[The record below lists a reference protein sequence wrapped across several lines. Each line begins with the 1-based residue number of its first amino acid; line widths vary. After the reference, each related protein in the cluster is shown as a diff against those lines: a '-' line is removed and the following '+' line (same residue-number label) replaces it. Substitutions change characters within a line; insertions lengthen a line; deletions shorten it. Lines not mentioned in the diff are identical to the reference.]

1 MLEYIIIDVLLRN
14 LVITTVGVMAKELW
28 DVIAA
33 ELSRADK
40 QNKQDLLPS
49 STEALLIITQ
59 NLEEELAL
67 KKEHNER
74 LTEIIVQM
82 QEEVEVLDET
92 INTDLSE
99 LG

>member
-1 MLEYIIIDVLLRN
+1 MLEYIVIDVLLRN
-14 LVITTVGVMAKELW
+14 LVITVVGVMAKQVW
-28 DVIAA
+28 DVAAA

-40 QNKQDLLPS
+40 QSKQDLLPS
-49 STEALLIITQ
+49 SNTALLILTQ